1 MRIEQLLV
9 VTVYPPYVDEA
20 PAMRK
25 ESLDAPEP
33 CLAMNH
39 GATPRILLVDDDR
52 KLARMLVELLL
63 ANGLNATAVHDGQAG
78 IERAREE
85 QWDLIVLDVMLPSID
100 GFKLLKRLRTTSQVP
115 ILMLTARGGEADR
128 VAGLEDGADD
138 YLPKTVSARELLARI
153 KALLRRAAA
162 RRYEADQERTTLQVG
177 ELLIDV
183 SGRKAA
189 LAATALSLT
198 PVEFDLLCALARRR
212 GTVCSRDELMEQVR
226 GRELDA
232 FDRAI
237 DVHIAAL
244 RRKLGDDPRAPRF
257 IRTVRTAGYVLDD
270 PGAPAS

>member
-1 MRIEQLLV
+1 MSYG
-9 VTVYPPYVDEA
+9 T
-20 PAMRK
+20 
-25 ESLDAPEP
+25 
-33 CLAMNH
+33 
-39 GATPRILLVDDDR
+39 TPRILLVDDDR
-52 KLARMLVELLL
+52 KLARMLVELLRT
-63 ANGLNATAVHDGQAG
+63 NGMNATAVHDGQAG

-100 GFKLLKRLRTTSQVP
+100 GFKLIKRLRTTSQVP

-138 YLPKTVSARELLARI
+138 YLPKTVSARELVARI

-162 RRYEADQERTTLQVG
+162 RSHNADRDRARLQVG
-177 ELLIDV
+177 ELHIDEP
-183 SGRKAA
+183 GRKAT

-212 GTVCSRDELMEQVR
+212 GVVCSRDELMEQVR

-244 RRKLGDDPRAPRF
+244 RRKLGDDPRTPRF
-257 IRTVRTAGYVLDD
+257 IRTVRMAGYILDD
-270 PGAPAS
+270 PDAPAS